1 MSFLN
6 FDATKLIARLIVLLT
21 ALPVHEAAHAW
32 AAHKMGDDTA
42 YYSNRLTFDP
52 LRHID
57 PIGAVMILFFGIGF
71 AKPVPVN
78 SMRFHDRKKGIV
90 VTSLAG
96 PLSNIALAWICM
108 ILAKLLLGVYLATDS
123 ARGLG
128 VYRLFVMM
136 VQINLS
142 LAVFNLIPLPPL
154 DGYHA
159 IMPFLPAKFAWKVQL
174 YERQIVWVILLLVW
188 FGALNGVLSLLT
200 GLLYN
205 AVDGATFFMNFLLQ
219 AVR

>member
-6 FDATKLIARLIVLLT
+6 LSMTKIFARLIVLLT

-42 YYSNRLTFDP
+42 YYSNRLTFNP
-52 LRHID
+52 LQHID
-57 PIGAVMILFFGIGF
+57 PIGAVMILLFGIGF
-71 AKPVPVN
+71 AKPVPIN
-78 SMRFHDRKKGIV
+78 SMRFRDRKKGIV

-96 PLSNIALAWICM
+96 PFSNIALAWVCM
-108 ILAKLLLGVYLATDS
+108 IVAKALLALYLSTGA

-128 VYRLFVMM
+128 AYRLFVMI

-142 LAVFNLIPLPPL
+142 LAIFNLLPIPPL

-159 IMPFLPAKFAWKVQL
+159 IMPFLPAKFAWKVQM
-174 YERQIVWVILLLVW
+174 YERQIVWIILALVW
-188 FGALNGVLSLLT
+188 LGALDGVLGRLM
-200 GLLYN
+200 GLLYT
-205 AVDGATFFMNFLLQ
+205 AVDSATFFMDVLLR
-219 AVR
+219 AVG